1 MTDAPGWAW
10 AAAGLTICCLLVL
23 DLAASRRGS
32 GMSRAVL
39 VSAAWVGAG
48 IAFGL
53 VVALSLGGAAGQEYF
68 AAYLIEKSLSVDN
81 LFIFAVLFRAF
92 AVPADSQ
99 HRVLFLGVLGAL
111 ALRGGFIAA
120 GAALIHQV
128 SWVFY
133 VFGAVLLVAAIR
145 MARGGPQGI
154 ARGGP
159 QGVARGRQ
167 GVARGPR
174 AGARDGPRAGPGGGF
189 VLRGL
194 RKIMPVT
201 EDYDGARFL
210 TRRDGRLA
218 ATPLLVALVAIET
231 TDLIFAIDSIP
242 AAFGVTT
249 DVFIIFTSNAF
260 AILGLRA
267 LYFVLAG
274 AMERFTYLSQ
284 GLAVLLAFIGA
295 KMIISPVLHLPTAV
309 SLSGVVVIITSA
321 ILLSVWKRRRLAAAA
336 PGGGPALA
344 GGPAGCGSAPGGG
357 PAPAGGPA
365 GGGSAGGG
373 GSAPGR
379 GPAAGGGSAAGCGSA
394 AGGGPAP
401 GRGPA
406 LASGP
411 AGGGPAGGG
420 PAAGGGSAPGGG
432 AARSPA
438 EVRRSQA

>member
-1 MTDAPGWAW
+1 
-10 AAAGLTICCLLVL
+10 
-23 DLAASRRGS
+23 
-32 GMSRAVL
+32 MSRAVL
-39 VSAAWVGAG
+39 LSAAWVGAG

-81 LFIFAVLFRAF
+81 LFIFAVLFGAF
-92 AVPADSQ
+92 GVPADSQ
-99 HRVLFLGVLGAL
+99 HRVLFFGVIGAL

-159 QGVARGRQ
+159 QAVAG
-167 GVARGPR
+167 GPR
-174 AGARDGPRAGPGGGF
+174 AGARGGPRAGPGGGF

-201 EDYDGARFL
+201 EDYDGMRFL

-309 SLSGVVVIITSA
+309 SLSGVVVIISSA
-321 ILLSVWKRRRLAAAA
+321 ILLSTWKRRRLAAAA
-336 PGGGPALA
+336 GRPAAA
-344 GGPAGCGSAPGGG
+344 G
-357 PAPAGGPA
+357 
-365 GGGSAGGG
+365 
-373 GSAPGR
+373 
-379 GPAAGGGSAAGCGSA
+379 GPAAGGGSAPCRGSALAGGPAAGAGPA
-394 AGGGPAP
+394 AGGGSAPCRGSALAGGPAAGAGP
-401 GRGPA
+401 AAGGGSAPCRGSALAGGPAAGAGPAAGGGSA

-411 AGGGPAGGG
+411 AAGAGPAGGG
-420 PAAGGGSAPGGG
+420 PAAGGGSEPGGG
-432 AARSPA
+432 AARSSA
-438 EVRRSQA
+438 EVRRPQS